1 MGDVDK
7 EPNITAII
15 AKINNLRLKVD
26 NYTTSLAE
34 NPLISRTSDEQTIMD
49 RANQNLE
56 SDAQRIRDL
65 ILGLEPKR
73 DGNYVEME
81 NRAPLLLTQLNKMM
95 KKYELAKNTVY
106 ADPLDGPHEVA
117 QIKTDAN
124 FYAYVLSGICFVF
137 VLGALMYIFKNPE
150 VKNLDMFILV
160 LAVIILA
167 YYGYDYFYVR
177 KSAAASNVASNAG
190 ATTNYITNYLSRLF

>member
-1 MGDVDK
+1 
-7 EPNITAII
+7 
-15 AKINNLRLKVD
+15 
-26 NYTTSLAE
+26 
-34 NPLISRTSDEQTIMD
+34 MD

-81 NRAPLLLTQLNKMM
+81 NRVPLLLTQLNKMM
-95 KKYELAKNTVY
+95 AKYELAKNTVY